1 MQVEREIGRDREK
14 VSARDR
20 VKAERIKQ
28 LRERGGISVR
38 EIQSERGLVWTY
50 VWVCERDTGL
60 CLKEDTDL
68 GEGGKFTSCV

>member
-1 MQVEREIGRDREK
+1 MYIGREREIGRDREK

-38 EIQSERGLVWTY
+38 EI
-50 VWVCERDTGL
+50 
-60 CLKEDTDL
+60 
-68 GEGGKFTSCV
+68 